1 MHRTSICKL
10 EQNKEVVLIK
20 EIPNQRGDVGA
31 ALARRVQRA
40 QYLNLMSRILL
51 SWLT

>member
-40 QYLNLMSRILL
+40 
-51 SWLT
+51 